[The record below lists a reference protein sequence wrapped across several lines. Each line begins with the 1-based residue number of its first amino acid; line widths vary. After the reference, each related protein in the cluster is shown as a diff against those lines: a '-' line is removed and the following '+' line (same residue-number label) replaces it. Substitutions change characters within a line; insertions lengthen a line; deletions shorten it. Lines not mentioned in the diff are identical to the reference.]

1 MADREKVIEEL
12 ERLSEW
18 FFLQYQVVYDG
29 DAPNYYDAYK
39 TVDDA
44 LALLKEQEA
53 ETGHWIDSAGD
64 DKCSVCGATYS
75 DLYPDYQ
82 YTHYCPNCGAKMEG
96 R

>member
-29 DAPNYYDAYK
+29 DAPDYYDAYK

-44 LALLKEQEA
+44 LALLKEQEKQI
-53 ETGHWIDSAGD
+53 EMLESLRRIE
-64 DKCSVCGATYS
+64 
-75 DLYPDYQ
+75 Q
-82 YTHYCPNCGAKMEG
+82 EG